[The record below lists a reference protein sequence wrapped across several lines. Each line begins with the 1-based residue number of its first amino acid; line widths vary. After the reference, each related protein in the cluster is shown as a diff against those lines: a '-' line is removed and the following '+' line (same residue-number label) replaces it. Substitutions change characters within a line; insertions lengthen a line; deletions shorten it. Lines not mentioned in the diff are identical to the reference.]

1 MVQSEIIGLM
11 QKLLVEVLCPV
22 LCKRSGYHS
31 WMASSVL
38 RICKTQVFQLPKF
51 FPHFTSFLSF
61 LQWDEW
67 FLKMKIINIF
77 KISINSDKDWV
88 SRGQYGESE
97 SLAWDSAHSTAA
109 LLHFWDIQP
118 DAGTTCHHWQ
128 NWWYFSIL
136 FVNFKAPGS
145 IFILFYFFS
154 VSKAQL
160 LKFLLNKKYEK
171 KIGLSCVQ
179 TTETHTNDQPKYL
192 ANHSSCILATF
203 NPNQILK

>member
-1 MVQSEIIGLM
+1 M

-67 FLKMKIINIF
+67 FLKMKIINVF

-88 SRGQYGESE
+88 NRGQYGESE
-97 SLAWDSAHSTAA
+97 SLAWDMPTARLRCCTSGTSNQMREQPAITGRTDGISPFYLSTLRPQAA
-109 LLHFWDIQP
+109 YLFY
-118 DAGTTCHHWQ
+118 
-128 NWWYFSIL
+128 YFFFCFQSTVAEIYWIRNMRRRLGLVVCRRQKHTQMTNLSIL
-136 FVNFKAPGS
+136 QITVPVFWPPL
-145 IFILFYFFS
+145 ILIRFS
-154 VSKAQL
+154 S
-160 LKFLLNKKYEK
+160 N
-171 KIGLSCVQ
+171 S
-179 TTETHTNDQPKYL
+179 
-192 ANHSSCILATF
+192 
-203 NPNQILK
+203 